1 MRNAKYAPAL
11 AAFFLAFLP
20 LPVKP
25 SSLPRPGSDTDKS
38 SKTAAKAP
46 PAGVAH
52 PPKDVPM
59 PFRVGE
65 TLNYRV
71 AWASFTTAASL
82 QVTVPEKRELFG
94 IPTWHFRAALH
105 TQSPVRSLF
114 TIDDQFDS
122 YADAHIFDTRR
133 YETYQNELG
142 RKENR
147 VLNFMTVGQ
156 KPWGQGPDVVVLPG
170 THDPVSTLYALR
182 GVDWQHTPEFR
193 APVYDGRDVYQ
204 LVARLD
210 AKADMVSVAAG
221 TFSASRVGVKLSQ
234 KDVQTAEITFEVW
247 LANDAAR
254 TPVQFQARLP
264 FGSIRAELTS
274 TGK

>member
-1 MRNAKYAPAL
+1 MKNWKYPAL
-11 AAFFLAFLP
+11 CVGLLLAL
-20 LPVKP
+20 LPVAARSAFSPRPLRDTGKSGKASTKP
-25 SSLPRPGSDTDKS
+25 SP
-38 SKTAAKAP
+38 AP
-46 PAGVAH
+46 VVR
-52 PPKDVPM
+52 PPKDAPA

-71 AWASFTTAASL
+71 AWASFATAASL

-94 IPTWHFRAALH
+94 WSTWHFRAALH

-133 YETYQNELG
+133 YESYQNELG

-147 VLNFMTVGQ
+147 EVNFMTVGQ

-170 THDPVSTLYALR
+170 THDPISALYALR
-182 GVDWQHTPEFR
+182 GVDWRQTPEFR
-193 APVYDGRDVYQ
+193 APVYDGHDVYQ
-204 LVARLD
+204 LVAHLD
-210 AKADMVSVAAG
+210 AKSDMVSVAAG
-221 TFSASRVGVKLSQ
+221 TFSASRVGVKLLQKNSQ
-234 KDVQTAEITFEVW
+234 APEITFEVW

-264 FGSIRAELTS
+264 FGSIRAELVPG
-274 TGK
+274 GK

>member
-1 MRNAKYAPAL
+1 
-11 AAFFLAFLP
+11 
-20 LPVKP
+20 
-25 SSLPRPGSDTDKS
+25 
-38 SKTAAKAP
+38 
-46 PAGVAH
+46 
-52 PPKDVPM
+52 M

-71 AWASFTTAASL
+71 AWASFATAASL

-156 KPWGQGPDVVVLPG
+156 KPWGQGPDAVVLPG
-170 THDPVSTLYALR
+170 THDPVSALYALR
-182 GVDWQHTPEFR
+182 GVDWQQTPEFR

-204 LVARLD
+204 LVAHLD

-234 KDVQTAEITFEVW
+234 KNAQTPEITFEVW

-264 FGSIRAELTS
+264 FGSIRAELMPR
-274 TGK
+274 GK